1 MCRDITRQECEDV
14 PRHLRRQ
21 VPQEVVQ
28 EECSLVPST
37 ECRDVEVQEPERQCR
52 TVTTNVCKV
61 TSVTKFRSNFR
72 LLKISVTPSLLMFL
86 YDTFIPPC

>member
-1 MCRDITRQECEDV
+1 M

-61 TSVTKFRSNFR
+61 SSVTKFRSNFR
-72 LLKISVTPSLLMFL
+72 SLTISLTSLLLMFR
-86 YDTFIPPC
+86 FVPP

>member
-72 LLKISVTPSLLMFL
+72 LLKISLTSLVMFCFVPP
-86 YDTFIPPC
+86 YPPC

>member
-1 MCRDITRQECEDV
+1 M

-61 TSVTKFRSNFR
+61 SRVTKFRSIMR
-72 LLKISVTPSLLMFL
+72 PLKISLTSLLLMFR
-86 YDTFIPPC
+86 FVPP